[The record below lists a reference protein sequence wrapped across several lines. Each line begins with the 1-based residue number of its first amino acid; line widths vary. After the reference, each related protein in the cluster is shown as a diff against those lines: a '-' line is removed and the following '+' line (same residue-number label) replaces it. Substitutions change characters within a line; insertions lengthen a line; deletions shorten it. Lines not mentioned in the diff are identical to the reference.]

1 MLTRK
6 VKIGMLLGLSVALL
20 AGVGCGPG
28 RATKRRK
35 KVRVPCPC
43 LFIPADG
50 VYLLHAKAPMD
61 GGPLSSP
68 PGKFVGTGSVCP

>member
-1 MLTRK
+1 MLSGKR
-6 VKIGMLLGLSVALL
+6 KIGMLLGLLL
-20 AGVGCGPG
+20 VLLVGMACGPS

-43 LFIPADG
+43 LFIPEDG

-61 GGPLSSP
+61 GGSLSSP